1 MIRPAG
7 MARRC
12 ATWRLSATVL
22 PTVLAAVLLA
32 GCAGTPPGGETREIR
47 TASDLT
53 DNDRR
58 ARVRME
64 LAAGYFGRG
73 QFTTALDEV
82 KLALVARPDLPEAF
96 NLRGLIYGAMNEP
109 GLAEESFQRALQLA
123 PRDNDT
129 MQNYGWFMCQQ
140 RRYAEADAMFERA
153 LASPQNREINRTLL
167 AQGVC
172 HARAGRLRDAER
184 TLTRALELDTANPV
198 IAFNLSDVL
207 FRLSELERARF
218 YIGRLNSSAELSS
231 AQTLWLAARIENRA
245 GNAAGA
251 ANYGRQLRERFP
263 QAPETLQ
270 FERGRFDD

>member
-1 MIRPAG
+1 MSRDTGMLRLFAMWILLAG
-7 MARRC
+7 A
-12 ATWRLSATVL
+12 
-22 PTVLAAVLLA
+22 LLA
-32 GCAGTPPGGETREIR
+32 GCAGTPPAGETREIR

-73 QFTTALDEV
+73 QFNTALDEV

-96 NLRGLIYGAMNEP
+96 NLRGLIYAAMNEP
-109 GLAEESFQRALQLA
+109 VLAEESFQRALQLA
-123 PRDNDT
+123 PRDHDT
-129 MQNYGWFMCQQ
+129 MQNYGWFLCQQ
-140 RRYAEADAMFERA
+140 RRFTEADAMFERA
-153 LASPQNREINRTLL
+153 LAQPQNREVARTLS

-184 TLTRALELDTANPV
+184 TLTRALELDTGNPV
-198 IAFNLSDVL
+198 ITFNLSDVL
-207 FRLSELERARF
+207 YRLGELERARF
-218 YIGRLNSSAELSS
+218 YINRLNSNPQLVS

-245 GNAAGA
+245 GNTTGA
-251 ANYGRQLRERFP
+251 TTYGRQVLERFP
-263 QAPETLQ
+263 KSPEALR

>member
-1 MIRPAG
+1 V
-7 MARRC
+7 
-12 ATWRLSATVL
+12 TRLAPGL
-22 PTVLAAVLLA
+22 ALLLLAATLLS
-32 GCAGTPPGGETREIR
+32 GCAGPAPAGSDGRDIR

-64 LAAGYFGRG
+64 LAGGYFGRG

-96 NLRGLIYGAMNEP
+96 NLRGLIYAAMNEP
-109 GLAEESFQRALQLA
+109 ALAEESFQRALQLA

-140 RRYAEADAMFERA
+140 RRYPEADAMFERA

-198 IAFNLSDVL
+198 TTFNLSDVL
-207 FRLSELERARF
+207 YRLGDLERARF
-218 YIGRLNSSAELSS
+218 YIGRLNASAELSS
-231 AQTLWLAARIENRA
+231 AQTLWLAARIEQRA
-245 GNAAGA
+245 GNTSGA
-251 ANYGRQLRERFP
+251 MIYGRQLRDRFP
-263 QAPETLQ
+263 QSPEALQ

>member
-1 MIRPAG
+1 MKPSTGTPGKRSMHG
-7 MARRC
+7 LTLLM
-12 ATWRLSATVL
+12 L
-22 PTVLAAVLLA
+22 LAAALLA
-32 GCAGTPPGGETREIR
+32 ACAGPSPAGETREIR

-73 QFTTALDEV
+73 QFNTALDEV

-96 NLRGLIYGAMNEP
+96 NLRGLIYAAMNEP

-129 MQNYGWFMCQQ
+129 MQNYGWFLCQQ
-140 RRYAEADAMFERA
+140 RRFTEADAMFERA
-153 LASPQNREINRTLL
+153 LAQPQNREVSRTLL

-184 TLTRALELDTANPV
+184 TLSRSLELDTANPV
-198 IAFNLSDVL
+198 TTFNLSDVL
-207 FRLSELERARF
+207 YRLGELERARF
-218 YIGRLNSSAELSS
+218 YIGRLNSNAELSS

-245 GNAAGA
+245 GNTSGA
-251 ANYGRQLRERFP
+251 TIYGRQLRERFP
-263 QAPETLQ
+263 QAREALQ
-270 FERGRFDD
+270 LGRGLFDD

>member
-1 MIRPAG
+1 VKRG
-7 MARRC
+7 VQGGLTLLLLL
-12 ATWRLSATVL
+12 ATIL
-22 PTVLAAVLLA
+22 LAA
-32 GCAGTPPGGETREIR
+32 CAGTSTGGEAREIR

-96 NLRGLIYGAMNEP
+96 NLRGLIYAAMNEP
-109 GLAEESFQRALQLA
+109 ALAEESFQRAMQLA

-140 RRYAEADAMFERA
+140 RRYPEADAMFERA
-153 LASPQNREINRTLL
+153 LASPQNREVSRTLL

-172 HARAGRLRDAER
+172 QARAGKLRDAER
-184 TLTRALELDTANPV
+184 TLSRALELDTANPV
-198 IAFNLSDVL
+198 ITFNLSDVL
-207 FRLSELERARF
+207 YRLGELERARF
-218 YIGRLNSSAELSS
+218 YIGRLNASAELSS
-231 AQTLWLAARIENRA
+231 AQTLWLAARIEHRA
-245 GNAAGA
+245 GNSPGA
-251 ANYGRQLRERFP
+251 AIHGRRLLERFP
-263 QAPETLQ
+263 QSPEALQ